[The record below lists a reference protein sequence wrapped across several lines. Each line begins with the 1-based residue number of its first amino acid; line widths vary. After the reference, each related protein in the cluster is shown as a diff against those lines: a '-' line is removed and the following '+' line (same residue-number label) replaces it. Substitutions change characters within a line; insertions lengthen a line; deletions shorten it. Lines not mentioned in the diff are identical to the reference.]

1 MEQPDMLV
9 VLISLSQFK
18 DVNGKSLAD
27 TIPIKVLLPT

>member
-1 MEQPDMLV
+1 MLV

-18 DVNGKSLAD
+18 DVNGKSLED